1 MPKSEASPQR
11 LLRAV
16 GGGCLLAAGI
26 SLVLCMLLAAMLAGE
41 TLPED
46 LLQPLALP
54 VALLSALAG
63 GTLAA
68 KMAGG
73 RRLPAAMAAG
83 ALYVLLLFLLRA
95 LSVRGRVGAVAG
107 RGRIGGGAGGGIAGD
122 QTKKAAKSIDKRQI
136 ICYNTVAFLTALLR
150 AGSVIHGGE
159 SMYRWNIS
167 KF

>member
-54 VALLSALAG
+54 VALPVALLSALAG

-95 LSVRGRVGAVAG
+95 LWFEGAWAPWPAVAALT
-107 RGRIGGGAGGGIAGD
+107 GALAAGLLA
-122 QTKKAAKSIDKRQI
+122 TRRKKRRKA
-136 ICYNTVAFLTALLR
+136 
-150 AGSVIHGGE
+150 
-159 SMYRWNIS
+159 
-167 KF
+167 

>member
-68 KMAGG
+68 IMAGG

-95 LSVRGRVGAVAG
+95 LWFEGAWAPWPAVAALA
-107 RGRIGGGAGGGIAGD
+107 GALAAGLLA
-122 QTKKAAKSIDKRQI
+122 TRRKKRRKA
-136 ICYNTVAFLTALLR
+136 
-150 AGSVIHGGE
+150 
-159 SMYRWNIS
+159 
-167 KF
+167 

>member
-95 LSVRGRVGAVAG
+95 LWFEGAWAPWPAVAALA
-107 RGRIGGGAGGGIAGD
+107 GALAAGLLA
-122 QTKKAAKSIDKRQI
+122 TRRKKRRKA
-136 ICYNTVAFLTALLR
+136 
-150 AGSVIHGGE
+150 
-159 SMYRWNIS
+159 
-167 KF
+167 

>member
-83 ALYVLLLFLLRA
+83 ALYVLLLFLPRA
-95 LSVRGRVGAVAG
+95 LWFEGAWAPWPAVAALA
-107 RGRIGGGAGGGIAGD
+107 GALAAGLLA
-122 QTKKAAKSIDKRQI
+122 TRRKKRRKA
-136 ICYNTVAFLTALLR
+136 
-150 AGSVIHGGE
+150 
-159 SMYRWNIS
+159 
-167 KF
+167 

>member
-54 VALLSALAG
+54 VALLSSLLQASSG
-63 GTLAA
+63 FP
-68 KMAGG
+68 MAVPPQG
-73 RRLPAAMAAG
+73 
-83 ALYVLLLFLLRA
+83 
-95 LSVRGRVGAVAG
+95 VAETT
-107 RGRIGGGAGGGIAGD
+107 RH
-122 QTKKAAKSIDKRQI
+122 S
-136 ICYNTVAFLTALLR
+136 
-150 AGSVIHGGE
+150 H
-159 SMYRWNIS
+159 W
-167 KF
+167 